1 MIYYLSIRS
10 VLQKCL
16 KLKTWRFPM
25 YLNGAES
32 WNDLVIREIML
43 WLHQQRTY
51 CRCYVYMAWFMIR
64 EAMMLG
70 KRINDSLLIHRII
83 YDDIIRMYEYDTIE
97 FMKCVENNMSATRE
111 MAFMT
116 SVLTMCINIVKNN
129 RYADV
134 YDTSDLYPHVVYLH
148 NNGNPKKNRY
158 YRVHT
163 RSVV

>member
-16 KLKTWRFPM
+16 RLKTWRFHM
-25 YLNGAES
+25 HLNGAES

-70 KRINDSLLIHRII
+70 KRINDSLLIDRII
-83 YDDIIRMYEYDTIE
+83 RDDLIGMYNYDTME
-97 FMKCVENNMSATRE
+97 FMKCVENNVSAVKE
-111 MAFMT
+111 INYMT
-116 SVLTMCINIVKNN
+116 SVLMMCIDIVKNN
-129 RYADV
+129 RSAGLYEP
-134 YDTSDLYPHVVYLH
+134 SDLYPHVVYL
-148 NNGNPKKNRY
+148 NNFGKPHRNRY
-158 YRVHT
+158 YRVHS
-163 RSVV
+163 RSAV